1 MRNPFKELLENEK
14 LPDLIKT
21 KVMKDINLINL
32 SIDLA
37 DLFLVKNPDIIK
49 TILDDELD
57 LKSNVDNS
65 PQLKNNSKS
74 TDNE

>member
-57 LKSNVDNS
+57 LRDKKDIS
-65 PQLKNNSKS
+65 PTQKNDPNS